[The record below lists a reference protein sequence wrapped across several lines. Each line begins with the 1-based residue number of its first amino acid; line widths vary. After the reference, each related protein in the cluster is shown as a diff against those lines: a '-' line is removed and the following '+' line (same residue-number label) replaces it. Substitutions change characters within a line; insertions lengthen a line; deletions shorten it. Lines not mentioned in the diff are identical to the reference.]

1 MCTRTGR
8 PTTVNR
14 GETVPGRDGDG
25 SPVRRGPEYRAHLAT
40 IVDGIH
46 GAPPEQVRPA
56 RRLLIF
62 ASLATLA
69 LNIADPIV
77 TSDYGKAAFD
87 SVGPLLLIGWAGSRP
102 RAATGHRR
110 YQAPAIGGQAC

>member
-1 MCTRTGR
+1 VHQNGS
-8 PTTVNR
+8 VNHGQPR
-14 GETVPGRDGDG
+14 STAAKRCPAATA
-25 SPVRRGPEYRAHLAT
+25 SAVRFGAHLAT